1 MFVKLIQVEKVV
13 ANKIPIIQ
21 LAILV
26 KQTLDQSTAVLKT
39 LIIQAAIFVRLILD
53 LNNAA

>member
-1 MFVKLIQVEKVV
+1 MFVKLIQAEKVV

-26 KQTLDQSTAVLKT
+26 KQTLDQSNAVLKT